1 MADHRALSAVFF
13 LLLVPHAACMAMANP
28 STTLLRD
35 KCELYAAGDRPSYD
49 YCIRTL
55 RADRASATADERGLA
70 AIAARIARATAVAT
84 GAKIARLQRGE
95 TAPARRDGLAA
106 CAVEY
111 AAAARRLGRAARDVV
126 SRSRGGGGAG
136 ARELREAQTLLAEVT
151 GAPERCDVA
160 FEAAGGQG
168 SPLDA
173 ADRELDVV
181 VGLASDILP
190 PTRPTWCDLARLA
203 RE

>member
-1 MADHRALSAVFF
+1 MADHQALSAVFF
-13 LLLVPHAACMAMANP
+13 LLLVPHVAWMAMAMP
-28 STTLLRD
+28 SSTLLHD

-55 RADRASATADERGLA
+55 RVDSASAAADERGLA
-70 AIAARIARATAVAT
+70 AMAIRIARSTAVAT
-84 GAKIARLQRGE
+84 AAKIARLQRGE
-95 TAPARRDGLAA
+95 TVPARRDGLAA
-106 CAVEY
+106 CAAEY
-111 AAAARRLGRAARDVV
+111 AAAVRRLGRAARDV
-126 SRSRGGGGAG
+126 SRSRGAAG

-151 GAPERCDVA
+151 GAPELCDVA
-160 FEAAGGQG
+160 FEVAGGQG

-190 PTRPTWCDLARLA
+190 TRPMATTKP
-203 RE
+203 

>member
-1 MADHRALSAVFF
+1 MRTCEMSVMADHQTLSAVFF
-13 LLLVPHAACMAMANP
+13 LLLVPHAACMAMAKP
-28 STTLLRD
+28 SSSTLLQD
-35 KCELYAAGDRPSYD
+35 NCELYAAGDRPSYD

-106 CAVEY
+106 CAAEY
-111 AAAARRLGRAARDVV
+111 AAAVRRLGRAARDVV
-126 SRSRGGGGAG
+126 SRSRGGAG
-136 ARELREAQTLLAEVT
+136 AREMREAQMLLAEVT

-173 ADRELDVV
+173 ADRDRARRRGR
-181 VGLASDILP
+181 VGLRHPAADEA
-190 PTRPTWCDLARLA
+190 DVM
-203 RE
+203 